1 MWNVVVRLR
10 AGSLAASAVD
20 LEAVDIQKRYHLA
33 LRDQAL
39 VLLQDQVDMV
49 AASGVDM
56 VVEDFVEAI
65 AVVTDSV
72 PVVVLVTKVAAVGL
86 ADSHLQMRRLVP
98 AVDGVVASTVEV
110 EVEGLIAVQQ
120 AVTVNP

>member
-72 PVVVLVTKVAAVGL
+72 PAVVLVTKVAAVGL
-86 ADSHLQMRRLVP
+86 ADSHLQMRHLVP
-98 AVDGVVASTVEV
+98 AVDGMEASTV

>member
-86 ADSHLQMRRLVP
+86 ADSHLQMRHLVP
-98 AVDGVVASTVEV
+98 AVDGMEASTV

>member
-65 AVVTDSV
+65 AVVTDLV

-86 ADSHLQMRRLVP
+86 ADSHLQMRHLVP
-98 AVDGVVASTVEV
+98 AVDGMEASTV

>member
-39 VLLQDQVDMV
+39 VLLQDQVVMV

-86 ADSHLQMRRLVP
+86 ADSHLQMRHLVP
-98 AVDGVVASTVEV
+98 AVDGVEASTV

>member
-72 PVVVLVTKVAAVGL
+72 PAVVLVTKVAAVGL
-86 ADSHLQMRRLVP
+86 ADSHLQMRHLVP

>member
-1 MWNVVVRLR
+1 MWNVVARSRV
-10 AGSLAASAVD
+10 GSLAALAVD

-39 VLLQDQVDMV
+39 ALLQDQVVM
-49 AASGVDM
+49 AAGSGVDM
-56 VVEDFVEAI
+56 VVEDSVEAI
-65 AVVTDSV
+65 AVVTDLV

-86 ADSHLQMRRLVP
+86 ADSHLQMRHLVP
-98 AVDGVVASTVEV
+98 AVDGVEASTV

>member
-39 VLLQDQVDMV
+39 VLLQDQVAMV
-49 AASGVDM
+49 AASAVDL
-56 VVEDFVEAI
+56 VVEDSVEAI
-65 AVVTDSV
+65 AVVTDLV

-86 ADSHLQMRRLVP
+86 ADSHLQMRHLVP
-98 AVDGVVASTVEV
+98 AVDGMEASTV